1 MLLDVLLMKIQ
12 GTWPHFHKEGIPK
25 KSEQVMDENLW
36 DLKLCDILQSWHWK
50 NKITRKI
57 RSFIK
62 GEPESLHS
70 KNNFEP
76 MNRILSLKNV
86 QF

>member
-1 MLLDVLLMKIQ
+1 MKMC
-12 GTWPHFHKEGIPK
+12 GTWNYVTFYKVGTG
-25 KSEQVMDENLW
+25 
-36 DLKLCDILQSWHWK
+36 K

-57 RSFIK
+57 RPFIK

-76 MNRILSLKNV
+76 MNCILSLKNV